1 MGLKRKTG
9 GLLVSEQAM
18 KLDDEFI
25 FFFSEITTL
34 EVRAKIVN
42 PPQSATLAAS
52 EQSYRSYT

>member
-1 MGLKRKTG
+1 MGLKRNKG
-9 GLLVSEQAM
+9 VINLLVSEQTM

-34 EVRAKIVN
+34 EVRAEIVY

-52 EQSYRSYT
+52 KQSYRQ